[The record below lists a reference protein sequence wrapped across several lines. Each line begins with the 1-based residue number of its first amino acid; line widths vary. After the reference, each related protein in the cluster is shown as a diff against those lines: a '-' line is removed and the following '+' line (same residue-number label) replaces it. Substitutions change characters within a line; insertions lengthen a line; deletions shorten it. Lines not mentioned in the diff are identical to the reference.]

1 MWIWGCLA
9 PHPPILV
16 PAVGRGRER
25 EASVTLRGMNG
36 LAERLRENK
45 PDVLLVLSPH
55 APFGDGL
62 MVVDAT
68 RFEGGLQKFG
78 AGGTLFEAPGDHDA
92 SGKLVDF
99 LKASIPVPR
108 WGTGTFQLDHASVVP
123 LTWFHKTWGEL
134 PPLVLA
140 NPIGLGLQAAFTLGT
155 CLSEFKD
162 SRRWALLAS
171 GDLSHRVTPD
181 APAGYHPDGSRFDA
195 LVMDAIG
202 RTDAQALLDLDP
214 AFVDRAGECGLRS
227 VITLLG
233 LAGRDPIEVLSYEA
247 PFGVGYGTALWE
259 NREETEGNPGADLPG
274 LARAA
279 ILHYLETGKRFP
291 FDEAKTRFLGRELW
305 ERRRAC
311 FVSLK
316 NRSDGTLRGCIGT
329 LEPTCASLGEE
340 ILQNAV
346 SSATRDPRFEP
357 VTLSELPGITISV
370 DVLAS
375 PEKISGPEALDPR
388 RYGVIVEKENRRGV
402 LLPDLEGID
411 TIEEQLFIASRKAG
425 LPGPNG
431 AALWRFTVDRH
442 PESGGK

>member
-1 MWIWGCLA
+1 
-9 PHPPILV
+9 
-16 PAVGRGRER
+16 
-25 EASVTLRGMNG
+25 
-36 LAERLRENK
+36 
-45 PDVLLVLSPH
+45 
-55 APFGDGL
+55 
-62 MVVDAT
+62 
-68 RFEGGLQKFG
+68 
-78 AGGTLFEAPGDHDA
+78 
-92 SGKLVDF
+92 
-99 LKASIPVPR
+99 
-108 WGTGTFQLDHASVVP
+108 
-123 LTWFHKTWGEL
+123 
-134 PPLVLA
+134 
-140 NPIGLGLQAAFTLGT
+140 
-155 CLSEFKD
+155 
-162 SRRWALLAS
+162 
-171 GDLSHRVTPD
+171 
-181 APAGYHPDGSRFDA
+181 
-195 LVMDAIG
+195 
-202 RTDAQALLDLDP
+202 
-214 AFVDRAGECGLRS
+214 

-259 NREETEGNPGADLPG
+259 NREETEDNPGSDLPG

-291 FDEAKTRFLGRELW
+291 LDEAKTRFSGRDLW

-442 PESGGK
+442 PESGRK